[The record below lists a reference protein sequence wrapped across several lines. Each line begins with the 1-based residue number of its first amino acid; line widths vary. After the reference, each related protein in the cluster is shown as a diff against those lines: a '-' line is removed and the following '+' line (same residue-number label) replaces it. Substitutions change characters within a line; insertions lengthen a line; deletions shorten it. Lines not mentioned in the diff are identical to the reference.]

1 MINKRA
7 PLWKRIYAHLLE
19 RVAVR
24 VIFTGPEAEPDP
36 RIEKAKKS
44 ADVRP
49 MEPEFFDS
57 IKEFLSLAEEKTR
70 QWSQVIK
77 PKADQAMSDV
87 WEKLW
92 KTPEGRAY
100 QDLKAQVDRRKSE
113 VDGICKKAED
123 GIARKILSSGQVVT
137 FLKTTVLIGNADLV
151 EQARQEI
158 ERLKYEL
165 TEAKARLKKLEKG
178 QEDQLERLNVL
189 VVDQLKQPAKPRS
202 AELREPSWVRRAG
215 FEEVQQA
222 LILSAEI
229 EGLIADEMFAA
240 DGIMDEF
247 VAVLENLAA
256 EELTP
261 EEIDAL
267 APEPDVVQPEIAGR

>member
-1 MINKRA
+1 MISNHS

-24 VIFTGPEAEPDP
+24 VIFTGPESEPDP
-36 RIEKAKKS
+36 RIEKAKKA

-57 IKEFLSLAEEKTR
+57 IKEFLALAEEKTR

-77 PKADQAMSDV
+77 PKADQAMSGV

-92 KTPEGRAY
+92 KTQEGRAY
-100 QDLKAQVDRRKSE
+100 QELKAQVDRRKSE

-137 FLKTTVLIGNADLV
+137 FLKTTVLIGNAELV
-151 EQARQEI
+151 TQARQEI

-178 QEDQLERLNVL
+178 QDDQLERLNLL
-189 VVDQLKQPAKPRS
+189 VVEQLKQPAKPKS

-215 FEEVQQA
+215 FDEVQQA
-222 LILSAEI
+222 VILNAKI
-229 EGLIADEMFAA
+229 EDLIADEMMAM
-240 DGIMDEF
+240 DGVLDDF
-247 VAVLENLAA
+247 VAVLENLAS
-256 EELTP
+256 EELMP
-261 EEIDAL
+261 EELDAMD
-267 APEPDVVQPEIAGR
+267 PEPAGETVEEAA